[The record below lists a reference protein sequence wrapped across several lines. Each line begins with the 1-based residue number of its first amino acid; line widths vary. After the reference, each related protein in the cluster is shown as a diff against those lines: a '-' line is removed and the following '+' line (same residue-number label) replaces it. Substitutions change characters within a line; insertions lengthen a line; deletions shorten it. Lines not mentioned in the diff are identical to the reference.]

1 MGSGE
6 VREAC
11 MPGESL
17 ALIFQRPVSCKLPPR
32 SARQQGGVT
41 CAHACNRMCAHV
53 CACVGGAEGLGIC
66 NDLLLVHENLSCFII
81 IFM

>member
-6 VREAC
+6 VREAR

-17 ALIFQRPVSCKLPPR
+17 ALIFQRPVSCKLPPH

-41 CAHACNRMCAHV
+41 CAHAC
-53 CACVGGAEGLGIC
+53 ACVGEAEGLGTC
-66 NDLLLVHENLSCFII
+66 NDLLLVRENLSCFII
-81 IFM
+81 VFM